1 MERVVE
7 GKNYKEDNSYTAEAI
22 KVLPG
27 LEAVRKR
34 PDMYIGDTSTRG
46 FHHLVFEVLD
56 NSVDEALAGF
66 CDEVT
71 VTIHADASVTVE
83 DNGRGIP
90 IDIHEETGKSAAE
103 VVMTML
109 HAGGKFDGKVYK
121 VSGGL
126 HGVGVTVVNAL
137 SEYLILE
144 IRREGKV
151 WYQKYERGEPVSEL
165 KETGKTKRSGT
176 KIRFKPD
183 PEIFEVNEFN
193 YDTLANRI
201 RELAF
206 LNSGLRIKL
215 LDERGGR
222 EQEFYYKGGIV
233 AFVQELNK
241 NKNTLH
247 PKPIY
252 VSGEKDDIIVEVAL
266 QYHDGYTETIFC
278 YANNINNIEGG
289 THLTGFRGA
298 LTRTINKYA
307 EDQGLFKNAK
317 VVLSGEDTR
326 EGLTSVINVK
336 LPNPK
341 FEGQTK
347 TKLGNTEVKGI
358 VETLLNDKLGTFFE
372 ENPSVARKII
382 EKTVEAARAREAARK
397 ARELT
402 RRKSALESG
411 SLPGKLADCQERD
424 PQYSELFI
432 VEGESAG
439 GSAKQAR
446 ARFNQ
451 AVLPLRG
458 KILNVEKARF
468 DKMLSNEEIRTM
480 ITALGTGIG
489 SDDFDISKLRY
500 HRIILMSDADVD
512 GSHIRTLLL
521 TFFYRQVPEIIEKGY
536 LYVAQPPLYR
546 IKRGKEEKYLKDDH
560 EFENHLLHIGI
571 EGVVLRVNRDGE
583 YKDIKGDRLLDII
596 KKSISYGKILERLG
610 MWGRDTRL
618 VDAFASRDSFR
629 KSHLKI
635 GNESELDEHLKGIKK
650 WIEKR
655 YLDISALDWDL
666 EEDEEHNCSRIIYR
680 FKENGRN
687 RNTVIDF
694 DFLNSPDFV
703 ELKNLRDTIKQ
714 VGDPPYFILVS
725 GSQSEEDGHREK
737 QSGET
742 KLGSL
747 KEVTEYILTRGK
759 KGMFIQRY
767 KGLGEMN
774 PEQLWETTMNPET
787 RVLKQVRVEDAVQTD
802 EIFTILM
809 GDQVEPRKEFIE
821 KNALNVRN
829 LDI

>member
-1 MERVVE
+1 MDVKTDLDKESQT
-7 GKNYKEDNSYTAEAI
+7 KEDSSYTAEKI

-56 NSVDEALAGF
+56 NSVDEALAGY
-66 CDEVT
+66 CDRIS
-71 VTIHADASVTVE
+71 VTIHVDESVTIE

-90 IDIHEETGKSAAE
+90 VDKHEETGKSAAE

-109 HAGGKFDGKVYK
+109 HAGGKFEGKVYQ

-137 SEYLILE
+137 SEYLNLE
-144 IRREGKV
+144 IRRDGKV
-151 WYQKYERGEPVSEL
+151 WFQKYERGNAVSEL
-165 KETGKTKRSGT
+165 KETGKTDRRGT

-183 PEIFEVNEFN
+183 PQIFEIYEFS
-193 YDTLANRI
+193 YDTLAHRI

-206 LNSGLRIKL
+206 LNRGLVIQL
-215 LDERGGR
+215 TDERTGKG
-222 EQEFYYKGGIV
+222 QEFYYKGGIV
-233 AFVQELNK
+233 AFVEELNK
-241 NKNTLH
+241 NKKPLH
-247 PKPIY
+247 PDPIY

-266 QYHDGYTETIFC
+266 QYNDGYTETVFC

-298 LTRTINKYA
+298 LTRTVNKYA
-307 EDQGLFKNAK
+307 EDKGLLKNAK
-317 VVLSGEDTR
+317 VTLSGDDTR
-326 EGLTSVINVK
+326 EGLTGVISVK
-336 LPNPK
+336 LPDPK

-347 TKLGNTEVKGI
+347 TKLGNTDVKGI

-382 EKTVEAARAREAARK
+382 EKTVDAARAREAARK

-424 PQYSELFI
+424 PGLCELFI

-446 ARFNQ
+446 ARYNQ

-468 DKMLSNEEIRTM
+468 DKMLGNEEIRTL
-480 ITALGTGIG
+480 ITVLGTGIG
-489 SDDFDISKLRY
+489 SDDFDITKLRY
-500 HRIILMSDADVD
+500 HKVILMTDADVD

-521 TFFYRQVPEIIEKGY
+521 TFFFRQFAEVIDRGH

-546 IKRGKEEKYLKDDH
+546 VKRGKEEKYLKDDH
-560 EFENHLLHIGI
+560 VYEDYFLDHGTNGI
-571 EGVVLRVNRDGE
+571 VLNVSSNGNGTKE
-583 YKDIKGDRLLDII
+583 IKGAKLTDII
-596 KKSISYGKILERLG
+596 RKSISYAKALERIG
-610 MWGRDTRL
+610 KWGRDMRI
-618 VDAFASRDSFR
+618 VDAFASR
-629 KSHLKI
+629 
-635 GNESELDEHLKGIKK
+635 EGIKK
-650 WIEKR
+650 GHLKTDKSVELDAHLREIKDWIEAR
-655 YLDISALDWDL
+655 HPEITGLDWQIHD
-666 EEDEEHNCSRIIYR
+666 DPEHEASKISYSFR
-680 FKENGRN
+680 ESGRQ
-687 RNTVIDF
+687 RTTLIDF
-694 DFLNSPDFV
+694 DFLNSPEFG
-703 ELKNLRDTIKQ
+703 EIRNLRESIKV
-714 VGDPPYFILVS
+714 VGDPPYGIL
-725 GSQSEEDGHREK
+725 DD
-737 QSGET
+737 ET
-742 KLGSL
+742 AVELPSL
-747 KEVTEYILTRGK
+747 PAVTEHILTRGK
-759 KGMFIQRY
+759 KGMTIQRY

-787 RVLKQVRVEDAVQTD
+787 RVLKKVMIEDVVGSD

-809 GDQVEPRKEFIE
+809 GDEVEPRKEFIE
-821 KNALNVRN
+821 TNALNVVN
-829 LDI
+829 LDV

>member
-1 MERVVE
+1 LEVKKE
-7 GKNYKEDNSYTAEAI
+7 SQEKIYIEEDNSYTAESI

-27 LEAVRKR
+27 LQAVRKR

-56 NSVDEALAGF
+56 NSVDEALAGY
-66 CDEVT
+66 CDEIN
-71 VTIHADASVTVE
+71 VTIHVDGSITVE

-90 IDIHEETGKSAAE
+90 VDIHAETGKAAAE
-103 VVMTML
+103 VVMTRL
-109 HAGGKFDGKVYK
+109 HAGGKFEGKVYRIA
-121 VSGGL
+121 GGL

-144 IRREGKV
+144 IRRDGHV
-151 WYQKYERGEPVSEL
+151 WYQKYERGESQGDL
-165 KETGKTKRSGT
+165 KESGKTSRSGT

-183 PEIFEVNEFN
+183 SQIFEISEFN
-193 YDTLANRI
+193 YDTLGHRI

-215 LDERGGR
+215 IDERDGR
-222 EQEFYYKGGIV
+222 EQEFYYEGGIR
-233 AFVQELNK
+233 AFVEELNR
-241 NKNTLH
+241 NKKTLH
-247 PKPIY
+247 PDPIY
-252 VSGEKDDIIVEVAL
+252 VSGEKDDTIVEVAL
-266 QYHDGYTETIFC
+266 HYNDGYTETVLC

-307 EDQGLFKNAK
+307 EDKGLLKNAK
-317 VVLSGEDTR
+317 VSLSGEDTR
-326 EGLTSVINVK
+326 EGLIAVISVK
-336 LPNPK
+336 LRDPK

-347 TKLGNTEVKGI
+347 TKLGNTDVKGI
-358 VETLLNDKLGTFFE
+358 VETLLNDKLGSFFE

-382 EKTVEAARAREAARK
+382 EKTVDAARAREAARK

-424 PQYSELFI
+424 PQLCELFI

-446 ARFNQ
+446 ARYNQ

-480 ITALGTGIG
+480 ITVLGTGIG
-489 SDDFDISKLRY
+489 SEDFDISKLRY
-500 HRIILMSDADVD
+500 HKIILMSDADVD
-512 GSHIRTLLL
+512 GSHITTLIL

-536 LYVAQPPLYR
+536 LFVAQPPLYR
-546 IKRGKEEKYLKDDH
+546 VKHGKEERYLTDDI
-560 EFENHLLHIGI
+560 EFEDYLLQIGT
-571 EGVVLRVNRDGE
+571 EGVSLRVDENGHVKE
-583 YKDIKGDRLLDII
+583 IKGNRLLEII

-610 MWGRDTRL
+610 KWGRDRRI
-618 VDAFASRDSFR
+618 VDAFSRRKGFR
-629 KSHLKI
+629 KTNLKV
-635 GNESELDEHLKGIKK
+635 GNESELDLHLKDIKE

-655 YLDISALDWDL
+655 YPEIHSLDWEL
-666 EEDEEHNCSRIIYR
+666 SEDEEHNASRIIYS
-680 FKENGRN
+680 FKDNGR
-687 RNTVIDF
+687 RGKTVIDF
-694 DFLNSPDFV
+694 DFVNSPDFN
-703 ELKNLRDTIKQ
+703 ELKNIADGIHQLGNPPFTILQ
-714 VGDPPYFILVS
+714 D
-725 GSQSEEDGHREK
+725 EK
-737 QSGET
+737 ET
-742 KLGSL
+742 KVENLREL
-747 KEVTEYILTRGK
+747 TDYILSLGK

-787 RVLKQVRVEDAVQTD
+787 RILKKVNIEDTFQADQ
-802 EIFTILM
+802 IFTILM

-821 KNALNVRN
+821 KNALNVTN

>member
-1 MERVVE
+1 LEIKTESDERF
-7 GKNYKEDNSYTAEAI
+7 GTYTAEAI

-46 FHHLVFEVLD
+46 FHHLVFEVID

-66 CDEVT
+66 CDEIV
-71 VTIHADASVTVE
+71 VTIHADESVTVE

-90 IDIHEETGKSAAE
+90 VDIKKEIGKSAAE
-103 VVMTML
+103 VVMTTL
-109 HAGGKFDGKVYK
+109 HAGGKFEGKVYK

-144 IRREGKV
+144 IRKDEKV
-151 WYQKYERGEPVSEL
+151 WYQRYERGKPVSEL

-183 PEIFEVNEFN
+183 TQIFEVSEFN
-193 YDTLANRI
+193 YDTLTQRI

-215 LDERGGR
+215 LDERDGR
-222 EQEFYYKGGIV
+222 EQEFFYKGGII

-266 QYHDGYTETIFC
+266 QYHDGYTETIFS
-278 YANNINNIEGG
+278 YANNINNLEGG
-289 THLTGFRGA
+289 THLTGFKGA
-298 LTRTINKYA
+298 LTRTVNKYA
-307 EDQGLFKNAK
+307 EDHGLLKNAK
-317 VVLSGEDTR
+317 VTLSGEDTR
-326 EGLTSVINVK
+326 EGLTSVISVK

-347 TKLGNTEVKGI
+347 TKLGNTDVKGV
-358 VETLLNDKLGTFFE
+358 VETLLNEKLAMFLE

-382 EKTVEAARAREAARK
+382 EKTIEAASAREAARK

-424 PQYSELFI
+424 PQYCEIFI

-480 ITALGTGIG
+480 IMALGTGIG
-489 SDDFDISKLRY
+489 SDDFDISKIRY

-512 GSHIRTLLL
+512 GSHIRTLIL
-521 TFFYRQVPEIIEKGY
+521 TFFYRQVPEIIERGY

-546 IKRGKEEKYLKDDH
+546 VKRGKDERYLKDEH
-560 EFENHLLHIGI
+560 TFENYLLEIGT
-571 EGVVLRVNRDGE
+571 EGVVLKVNRNEESGE
-583 YKDIKGDRLLDII
+583 IKGNRLLDII
-596 KKSISYGKILERLG
+596 RKSISYGKILERVG
-610 MWGRDTRL
+610 KWGRDTKI
-618 VDAFASRDSFR
+618 VDSFASRQGFR
-629 KSHLKI
+629 KSYLKI
-635 GNESELDEHLKGIKK
+635 ENEAELDGHLQEIKK
-650 WIEKR
+650 WIER
-655 YLDISALDWDL
+655 HYSEVASLDWSL
-666 EEDEEHNCSRIIYR
+666 EEDEEHNCSKVRYN

-694 DFLNSPDFV
+694 DFLNSPDFN
-703 ELKNLRDTIKQ
+703 ELKNLRDTIKV
-714 VGDPPYFILVS
+714 VGDPPYFV
-725 GSQSEEDGHREK
+725 QDD
-737 QSGET
+737 ET
-742 KLGSL
+742 EMEFRGL
-747 KEVTEYILTRGK
+747 KEVTEHILSRGK

>member
-1 MERVVE
+1 MKVE
-7 GKNYKEDNSYTAEAI
+7 KDTLEKSDNIQDNSYTAESI

-56 NSVDEALAGF
+56 NSVDEALAGY
-66 CDEVT
+66 CSEIDVVT
-71 VTIHADASVTVE
+71 HVDGSVTVE

-90 IDIHEETGKSAAE
+90 VDIKEEIGKSAAE

-121 VSGGL
+121 VAGGL

-137 SEYLILE
+137 SEYLTLE
-144 IRREGKV
+144 IRRDGHV
-151 WYQKYERGEPVSEL
+151 WYQKYERGEAKGEL
-165 KETGKTKRSGT
+165 KESGKTSRTGT

-183 PEIFEVNEFN
+183 TMIFEVSEFN
-193 YDTLANRI
+193 FDTIAHRI

-206 LNSGLRIKL
+206 LNSGLKIRL
-215 LDERGGR
+215 SDEREGR
-222 EQEFYYKGGIV
+222 DQEFFYKGGII
-233 AFVQELNK
+233 AFVEELSK
-241 NKNTLH
+241 NKRTLH
-247 PKPIY
+247 PKPIF
-252 VSGEKDDIIVEVAL
+252 VSGEKDDTIVEVAL
-266 QYHDGYTETIFC
+266 QYNDGYTETIFC

-298 LTRTINKYA
+298 LTRTVNKYA
-307 EDQGLFKNAK
+307 EDKGLLKNAK
-317 VVLSGEDTR
+317 VAISGEDTR
-326 EGLTSVINVK
+326 EGLIAVISVK

-358 VETLLNDKLGTFFE
+358 VETLLNDKLGSYFE

-382 EKTVEAARAREAARK
+382 EKTIEAASAREAARK

-424 PQYSELFI
+424 PSLCELFI

-446 ARFNQ
+446 ARYNQ

-468 DKMLSNEEIRTM
+468 DKMLSNEEIRTL
-480 ITALGTGIG
+480 IIVLGTGIG
-489 SDDFDISKLRY
+489 SEDFDISKLRY
-500 HRIILMSDADVD
+500 HKIILMNDADVD
-512 GSHIRTLLL
+512 GSHITTLML
-521 TFFYRQVPEIIEKGY
+521 TFFYRQVHQIIEGGH

-546 IKRGKEEKYLKDDH
+546 VKHGKEDRYLVDDV
-560 EFENHLLHIGI
+560 EFENYLLQIGT
-571 EGVVLRVNRDGE
+571 EGVVIRV
-583 YKDIKGDRLLDII
+583 KDNGSPKEIKGVRLLEII
-596 KKSISYGKILERLG
+596 KKSITYGKILERIG
-610 MWGRDTRL
+610 KWGRDKRI
-618 VDAFASRDSFR
+618 VDAFSSRKGFR
-629 KSHLKI
+629 KSYLKI
-635 GNESELDEHLKGIKK
+635 ENESELDTNLQDIKK
-650 WIEKR
+650 WVEKR
-655 YLDISALDWDL
+655 YPEIQSLDWEL
-666 EEDEEHNCSRIIYR
+666 AEDEEHNSSKIIYS
-680 FKENGRN
+680 FKDNGRIG
-687 RNTVIDF
+687 RTVIDF
-694 DFLNSPDFV
+694 DFLNSPEFTG
-703 ELKNLRDTIKQ
+703 LKNFGESITQLGEPPFN
-714 VGDPPYFILVS
+714 VSHNGDEKMVS
-725 GSQSEEDGHREK
+725 
-737 QSGET
+737 T
-742 KLGSL
+742 L
-747 KEVTEYILTRGK
+747 KELTDYILSLGK

-787 RVLKQVRVEDAVQTD
+787 RILKQVKIEDMFQAD
-802 EIFTILM
+802 EIFTVLM

-821 KNALNVRN
+821 KNALNVSN

>member
-1 MERVVE
+1 MYIE
-7 GKNYKEDNSYTAEAI
+7 EDNSYTAESI

-27 LEAVRKR
+27 LQAVRKR

-56 NSVDEALAGF
+56 NSVDEALAGY
-66 CDEVT
+66 CNEIT
-71 VTIHADASVTVE
+71 VTIHVDRSITVE

-90 IDIHEETGKSAAE
+90 VDIHAETGKAAAE
-103 VVMTML
+103 VVMTKL
-109 HAGGKFDGKVYK
+109 HAGGKFEGKVYR
-121 VSGGL
+121 VAGGL

-144 IRREGKV
+144 VRRDGHV
-151 WYQKYERGEPVSEL
+151 WYQKYERGEPQGDLRES
-165 KETGKTKRSGT
+165 GKTGRSGT
-176 KIRFKPD
+176 KIRFRPD
-183 PEIFEVNEFN
+183 PQIFEISEFN
-193 YDTLANRI
+193 YDTLAHRI

-215 LDERGGR
+215 IDERDGR
-222 EQEFYYKGGIV
+222 EQEFYYDGGIR
-233 AFVQELNK
+233 AFVEELNR
-241 NKNTLH
+241 NKKTLH
-247 PKPIY
+247 PDPIY
-252 VSGEKDDIIVEVAL
+252 VSGEKDDTIVEVAL
-266 QYHDGYTETIFC
+266 QYNDGYTETVLC

-307 EDQGLFKNAK
+307 EDKGLLKNAK
-317 VVLSGEDTR
+317 VSLSGEDTR
-326 EGLTSVINVK
+326 EGLIAVISVK
-336 LPNPK
+336 LRDPK

-347 TKLGNTEVKGI
+347 TKLGNTDVKGI
-358 VETLLNDKLGTFFE
+358 VETLLNEKLGSFFE

-424 PQYSELFI
+424 PQLCELFI

-446 ARFNQ
+446 ARYNQ

-480 ITALGTGIG
+480 ITVLGTGIG
-489 SDDFDISKLRY
+489 SEDFDISRLRY
-500 HRIILMSDADVD
+500 HKIILMSDADVD
-512 GSHIRTLLL
+512 GSHITTLIL
-521 TFFYRQVPEIIEKGY
+521 TFFYRQVPEIIEKGH

-546 IKRGKEEKYLKDDH
+546 VKHGKEERYLTDDV
-560 EFENHLLHIGI
+560 EFEDYLLQIGTD
-571 EGVVLRVNRDGE
+571 GVSLRVSENGHVRE
-583 YKDIKGDRLLDII
+583 IKGNRLLEII

-610 MWGRDTRL
+610 KWGRDRRI
-618 VDAFASRDSFR
+618 VDAFSRRKGFR
-629 KSHLKI
+629 KTNLKL
-635 GNESELDEHLKGIKK
+635 GNESELDLHLKGIKE
-650 WIEKR
+650 WIELR
-655 YLDISALDWDL
+655 YPEIQSFDWEL
-666 EEDEEHNCSRIIYR
+666 SEDEEHNSSRIIYS
-680 FKENGRN
+680 FKDNGRN
-687 RNTVIDF
+687 VRTVIDF
-694 DFLNSPDFV
+694 DFINSPDFI
-703 ELKNLRDTIKQ
+703 ELKNIGESIHQL
-714 VGDPPYFILVS
+714 GDPPFTIL
-725 GSQSEEDGHREK
+725 QDEK
-737 QSGET
+737 ET
-742 KLGSL
+742 KVENL
-747 KEVTEYILTRGK
+747 KELTEYILSLGK

-787 RVLKQVRVEDAVQTD
+787 RILKQVNIEDTFEADQ
-802 EIFTILM
+802 IFTILM

-821 KNALNVRN
+821 KNALNVTN

>member
-1 MERVVE
+1 LEV
-7 GKNYKEDNSYTAEAI
+7 KKESEDKIYIEEDSAYTAESI

-27 LEAVRKR
+27 LQAVRKR

-56 NSVDEALAGF
+56 NSVDEALAGY
-66 CDEVT
+66 CNEINA
-71 VTIHADASVTVE
+71 TIHVDGSITVE

-90 IDIHEETGKSAAE
+90 VDIHEETGKAAAE
-103 VVMTML
+103 VVMTRL
-109 HAGGKFDGKVYK
+109 HAGGKFEGKVYR
-121 VSGGL
+121 VAGGL

-144 IRREGKV
+144 IRRDGHV
-151 WYQKYERGEPVSEL
+151 WYQKYERGEPLGDL
-165 KETGKTKRSGT
+165 KESGKTSRSGT

-183 PEIFEVNEFN
+183 PQIFEISEFN
-193 YDTLANRI
+193 YDTLAHRI

-206 LNSGLRIKL
+206 LNSGLKIKL
-215 LDERGGR
+215 TDERDAR
-222 EQEFYYKGGIV
+222 EQEFYYEGGIR
-233 AFVQELNK
+233 AFVEELNR
-241 NKNTLH
+241 NKKPLH
-247 PKPIY
+247 PDPIY
-252 VSGEKDDIIVEVAL
+252 VSGEKDDTIVEVAL
-266 QYHDGYTETIFC
+266 QYNDGYTETVLC

-307 EDQGLFKNAK
+307 EDKGLLKNAK
-317 VVLSGEDTR
+317 VSLSGEDTR
-326 EGLTSVINVK
+326 EGLIGIISVK
-336 LPNPK
+336 LRDPK

-347 TKLGNTEVKGI
+347 TKLGNTDVKGI
-358 VETLLNDKLGTFFE
+358 VETLLNDKLGSFFE

-424 PQYSELFI
+424 PQLCELFI

-446 ARFNQ
+446 SRYNQ

-480 ITALGTGIG
+480 ITVLGTGIG
-489 SDDFDISKLRY
+489 SEDFDISKLRY
-500 HRIILMSDADVD
+500 HKIILMSDADVD
-512 GSHIRTLLL
+512 GSHITTLIL
-521 TFFYRQVPEIIEKGY
+521 TFFYRQVAEIIEKGH
-536 LYVAQPPLYR
+536 LFVAQPPLYR
-546 IKRGKEEKYLKDDH
+546 VKHGKEERYLTDDI
-560 EFENHLLHIGI
+560 EFEDYLLQIGT
-571 EGVVLRVNRDGE
+571 EGVSIRVSENGNVRE
-583 YKDIKGDRLLDII
+583 IKGNRLLEII

-610 MWGRDTRL
+610 KWGRDRRI
-618 VDAFASRDSFR
+618 VDAFARRKGFR
-629 KSHLKI
+629 KTNLKV
-635 GNESELDEHLKGIKK
+635 GNESELDPHLKEIKV
-650 WIEKR
+650 WIER
-655 YLDISALDWDL
+655 RHPEIQSLDWGL
-666 EEDEEHNCSRIIYR
+666 SEDEEHNASRIIYS
-680 FKENGRN
+680 FKDNGR
-687 RNTVIDF
+687 RGKTVIDF
-694 DFLNSPDFV
+694 DFINSPDFI
-703 ELKNLRDTIKQ
+703 ELKNIADGIHQLGEPPFTILQ
-714 VGDPPYFILVS
+714 D
-725 GSQSEEDGHREK
+725 EK
-737 QSGET
+737 ET
-742 KLGSL
+742 KVDNL
-747 KEVTEYILTRGK
+747 KELTEYVLSLGK

-774 PEQLWETTMNPET
+774 PAQLWETTMNPET
-787 RVLKQVRVEDAVQTD
+787 RILKQVNIEDTFQAD
-802 EIFTILM
+802 EIFTVLM

-821 KNALNVRN
+821 KNALNVTN

>member
-1 MERVVE
+1 MELDKAE
-7 GKNYKEDNSYTAEAI
+7 EKSFKEDNDSYNAEAI

-34 PDMYIGDTSTRG
+34 PDMYIGDTSARG

-56 NSVDEALAGF
+56 NSVDESLAGF
-66 CDEVT
+66 CDEINV
-71 VTIHADASVTVE
+71 VIHVDGSITVE

-90 IDIHEETGKSAAE
+90 VGIKKELGKSAAE

-109 HAGGKFDGKVYK
+109 HAGGKFEGKVYK

-137 SEYLILE
+137 SEYLLLE
-144 IRREGKV
+144 IRTEERV
-151 WYQKYERGEPVSEL
+151 WYQKYERGKPVTEL
-165 KETGKTKRSGT
+165 KETGRTKRSGT

-183 PEIFEVNEFN
+183 QEIFEIAEFN
-193 YDTLANRI
+193 YDTLAHRI

-206 LNSGLRIKL
+206 LNNGLKIKL
-215 LDERGGR
+215 ADERDGR
-222 EQEFYYKGGIV
+222 EQEFYYKGGIT
-233 AFVQELNK
+233 AFVDELNK
-241 NKNTLH
+241 NKSPLH
-247 PKPIY
+247 PKPIF
-252 VSGEKDDIIVEVAL
+252 VSGTKDDIIVEVAL
-266 QYHDGYTETIFC
+266 QYHDGYTETIFS
-278 YANNINNIEGG
+278 YANNINNVEGG
-289 THLTGFRGA
+289 THLTGFKGA

-307 EDQGLFKNAK
+307 EDHGLLKNAK
-317 VVLSGEDTR
+317 IGLTGEDTR
-326 EGLTSVINVK
+326 EGITAVISVK

-358 VETLLNDKLGTFFE
+358 VETLLNEKLATFFE

-382 EKTVEAARAREAARK
+382 EKTVDAARAREAARR

-424 PQYSELFI
+424 PMYAELFI

-446 ARFNQ
+446 ARYNQ

-468 DKMLSNEEIRTM
+468 DKMLGNEEIRTI

-500 HRIILMSDADVD
+500 HKIILMSDADVD

-521 TFFYRQVPEIIEKGY
+521 TFFYRQFSSVIDGGY

-546 IKRGKEEKYLKDDH
+546 IKRGKEESYLKD
-560 EFENHLLHIGI
+560 EGAFEVYLLKIGVD
-571 EGVVLRVNRDGE
+571 GVVLKVAHEGDLKE
-583 YKDIKGDRLLDII
+583 VKGNSLFEVIR
-596 KKSISYGKILERLG
+596 KSVSYGKILDRVG
-610 MWGRDTRL
+610 RWGRDKRI
-618 VDAFASRDSFR
+618 VDAFASKDSFK

-635 GNESELDEHLKGIKK
+635 ENESELDHQLKEIKK
-650 WIEKR
+650 WVEKR
-655 YLDISALDWDL
+655 YPEISAIDWRL
-666 EEDEEHNCSRIIYR
+666 EEDEEHNSSKIIYQ
-680 FKENGRN
+680 FKESGRN
-687 RNTVIDF
+687 KTTLIDF
-694 DFLNSPDFV
+694 DFLNSPDFT
-703 ELKNLRDTIKQ
+703 ELKKLHDTIKL
-714 VGDPPYFILVS
+714 VGDSPYTI
-725 GSQSEEDGHREK
+725 EENG
-737 QSGET
+737 GET
-742 KLGSL
+742 SVQTLEG
-747 KEVTEYILTRGK
+747 VIEYMLSRGK

-829 LDI
+829 LDV

>member
-1 MERVVE
+1 MEVE
-7 GKNYKEDNSYTAEAI
+7 KDIEGNSSKEDNSYTAEAI

-46 FHHLVFEVLD
+46 FHHLVFEVID

-66 CDEVT
+66 CDEIV

-90 IDIHEETGKSAAE
+90 VDIHEETGKTAAQ

-109 HAGGKFDGKVYK
+109 HAGGKFEGKVYK

-137 SEYLILE
+137 SEYLLLE
-144 IRREGKV
+144 IRKDEKV
-151 WYQKYERGEPVSEL
+151 WYQKYERGVPITEL

-183 PEIFEVNEFN
+183 TQIFEVNEFN
-193 YDTLANRI
+193 YDTLAQRI

-206 LNSGLRIKL
+206 LNSGLKIKL
-215 LDERGGR
+215 LDERDGR
-222 EQEFYYKGGIV
+222 EQEFFYKGGIV

-266 QYHDGYTETIFC
+266 QYHDGYTETIFS

-298 LTRTINKYA
+298 LTRTVNKYA
-307 EDQGLFKNAK
+307 EDHGLLKNAK
-317 VVLSGEDTR
+317 VTLSGEDTR
-326 EGLTSVINVK
+326 EGLTAVISVK

-347 TKLGNTEVKGI
+347 TKLGNTDVKGV
-358 VETLLNDKLGTFFE
+358 VETLLNDKLAMFFE

-382 EKTVEAARAREAARK
+382 EKTIEAASAREAARK

-424 PQYSELFI
+424 PQYCEIFI

-446 ARFNQ
+446 ARYNQ

-468 DKMLSNEEIRTM
+468 DKMLNNEEIRTM
-480 ITALGTGIG
+480 IMALGTGIG
-489 SDDFDISKLRY
+489 SDDFDISKIRY

-512 GSHIRTLLL
+512 GSHIRTLIL
-521 TFFYRQVPEIIEKGY
+521 TFFYRQVPEIIERGY

-546 IKRGKEEKYLKDDH
+546 IKRGKDERYLKDEH
-560 EFENHLLHIGI
+560 TFENYLLEIGT
-571 EGVVLRVNRDGE
+571 EGLVLKVNRNEQPGE
-583 YKDIKGDRLLDII
+583 IKGNRLLDII
-596 KKSISYGKILERLG
+596 RKSTSYEKILERVG
-610 MWGRDTRL
+610 KWGRDTKI
-618 VDAFASRDSFR
+618 VDAFASRPGFR
-629 KSHLKI
+629 KSYLKI
-635 GNESELDEHLKGIKK
+635 ENETELDSHLQEIKK
-650 WIEKR
+650 WIAKHYAEI
-655 YLDISALDWDL
+655 LSLDWSL
-666 EEDEEHNCSRIIYR
+666 EEDEEHNCSKVIYQ

-694 DFLNSPDFV
+694 DFLNSPDFN
-703 ELKNLRDTIKQ
+703 ELKNLRDTIKV
-714 VGDPPYFILVS
+714 VGDPPYFVHDE
-725 GSQSEEDGHREK
+725 GKEMEFRG
-737 QSGET
+737 
-742 KLGSL
+742 L
-747 KEVTEYILTRGK
+747 KEVTEYILSRGK

>member
-1 MERVVE
+1 MEVDKDIE
-7 GKNYKEDNSYTAEAI
+7 GRSYREDNSYTAESI

-66 CDEVT
+66 CDEIT
-71 VTIHADASVTVE
+71 VTIHADGSVTIE

-90 IDIHEETGKSAAE
+90 VDIHEETGKSAAE

-109 HAGGKFDGKVYK
+109 HAGGKFEGKVYR

-144 IRREGKV
+144 IRRDGKV
-151 WYQKYERGEPVSEL
+151 WYQRYERGEPVTGL

-183 PEIFEVNEFN
+183 PSIFEVNEFN
-193 YDTLANRI
+193 YDTLAHRI

-206 LNSGLRIKL
+206 LNSGLRIRL
-215 LDERGGR
+215 IDERDGK
-222 EQEFYYKGGIV
+222 EEEFYYKGGIV

-241 NKNTLH
+241 NKNNLH
-247 PKPIY
+247 PRPIY

-266 QYHDGYTETIFC
+266 QYHDGYNETIFC
-278 YANNINNIEGG
+278 YANNINNLEGG

-307 EDQGLFKNAK
+307 EDHGLLKNAK
-317 VVLSGEDTR
+317 VALTGEDTR
-326 EGLTSVINVK
+326 EGLTAVISVK

-358 VETLLNDKLGTFFE
+358 VETLLNDRLGTFFE

-411 SLPGKLADCQERD
+411 SLPGKLADCQESD
-424 PQYSELFI
+424 PQHSELFI

-446 ARFNQ
+446 VRYNQ

-521 TFFYRQVPEIIEKGY
+521 TFFYRQVPEIIERGY

-546 IKRGKEEKYLKDDH
+546 IKRGREERYLKD
-560 EFENHLLHIGI
+560 EQSFENYLLEIGT
-571 EGVVLRVNRDGE
+571 EGVVLRVNGDGE
-583 YKDIKGDRLLDII
+583 SKEIKGSRLLEII
-596 KKSISYGKILERLG
+596 RKSISYGKILERTG
-610 MWGRDTRL
+610 RSGRDTRI
-618 VDAFASRDSFR
+618 VEAFASRDTFR

-635 GNESELDEHLKGIKK
+635 GNEAELDIHLREIKG
-650 WIEKR
+650 WIERR
-655 YLDISALDWDL
+655 YPEISALDWDL
-666 EEDEEHNCSRIIYR
+666 DEDEEHNCSRIVYH
-680 FKENGRN
+680 FKENGRV
-687 RNTVIDF
+687 RDTVIDF
-694 DFLNSPDFV
+694 DFLNSPDFT
-703 ELKNLRDTIKQ
+703 ELRGLRESIKI
-714 VGDPPYFILVS
+714 VGDPPYFIREN
-725 GSQSEEDGHREK
+725 GGEETRLEN
-737 QSGET
+737 
-742 KLGSL
+742 L
-747 KEVTEYILTRGK
+747 KEVTEYILSLGK

-787 RVLKQVRVEDAVQTD
+787 RVLKQVRIEDAVKAD

-821 KNALNVRN
+821 RNALNVRN

>member
-1 MERVVE
+1 MEVDKDIE
-7 GKNYKEDNSYTAEAI
+7 GRSYREDNSYTAESI

-66 CDEVT
+66 CDEIT
-71 VTIHADASVTVE
+71 VTIHADGSVTIE

-90 IDIHEETGKSAAE
+90 VDIHEETGKSAAE

-109 HAGGKFDGKVYK
+109 HAGGKFEGKVYR

-144 IRREGKV
+144 IRRDGKV
-151 WYQKYERGEPVSEL
+151 WYQRYERGEPVTGL

-183 PEIFEVNEFN
+183 PSIFEVNEFN
-193 YDTLANRI
+193 YDTLAHRI

-206 LNSGLRIKL
+206 LNSGLRIRL
-215 LDERGGR
+215 IDERDGK
-222 EQEFYYKGGIV
+222 EEEFYYKGGIV

-241 NKNTLH
+241 NKNNLH
-247 PKPIY
+247 PRPIY

-266 QYHDGYTETIFC
+266 QYHDGYNETIFC
-278 YANNINNIEGG
+278 YANNINNLEGG

-307 EDQGLFKNAK
+307 EDHGLLKNAK
-317 VVLSGEDTR
+317 VALTGEDTR
-326 EGLTSVINVK
+326 EGLTAVISVK

-358 VETLLNDKLGTFFE
+358 VETLLNDRLGTFFE

-411 SLPGKLADCQERD
+411 SLPGKLADCQESD
-424 PQYSELFI
+424 PQHSELFI

-446 ARFNQ
+446 VRYNQ

-521 TFFYRQVPEIIEKGY
+521 TFFYRQVPEIIERGY

-546 IKRGKEEKYLKDDH
+546 IKRGREERYLKD
-560 EFENHLLHIGI
+560 EQSFENYLLEIGT
-571 EGVVLRVNRDGE
+571 EGVVLRVNGDGE
-583 YKDIKGDRLLDII
+583 SKEIKGSRLLEII
-596 KKSISYGKILERLG
+596 RKSISYGKILERTG
-610 MWGRDTRL
+610 RSGRDTRI
-618 VDAFASRDSFR
+618 VEAFASRDAFR

-635 GNESELDEHLKGIKK
+635 GNEAELDIHLREIKG
-650 WIEKR
+650 WIERR
-655 YLDISALDWDL
+655 YPEISALDWDL
-666 EEDEEHNCSRIIYR
+666 DEDEEHNCSRIVYH
-680 FKENGRN
+680 FKENGRV
-687 RNTVIDF
+687 RDTVIDF
-694 DFLNSPDFV
+694 DFLNSPDFT
-703 ELKNLRDTIKQ
+703 ELRGLRESIKI
-714 VGDPPYFILVS
+714 VGDPPYFIREN
-725 GSQSEEDGHREK
+725 GGEETRLEN
-737 QSGET
+737 
-742 KLGSL
+742 L
-747 KEVTEYILTRGK
+747 KEVTEYILSLGK

-787 RVLKQVRVEDAVQTD
+787 RVLKQVRIEDAVKAD

-821 KNALNVRN
+821 RNALNVRN

>member
-1 MERVVE
+1 MEVKRDP
-7 GKNYKEDNSYTAEAI
+7 EDNIPTNEVSSYNAEQI

-66 CDEVT
+66 CDKIII
-71 VTIHADASVTVE
+71 TIHVDGSLTVE

-90 IDIHEETGKSAAE
+90 VDKHEETGKSAAE

-109 HAGGKFDGKVYK
+109 HAGGKFEGKVYQ

-151 WYQKYERGEPVSEL
+151 WYQRYERSKAVTEL
-165 KETGKTKRSGT
+165 KETGKTDRSGT

-183 PEIFEVNEFN
+183 DTIFEIADFN
-193 YDTLANRI
+193 YDTLAHRI

-206 LNSGLRIKL
+206 LNKGLVLQLI
-215 LDERGGR
+215 DERTGR
-222 EQEFYYKGGIV
+222 DQEFFYEGGIV
-233 AFVQELNK
+233 AFINELNK
-241 NKNTLH
+241 NKKPLH
-247 PKPIY
+247 PEPIY
-252 VSGEKDDIIVEVAL
+252 VSGKKGDIIVEVAL
-266 QYHDGYTETIFC
+266 QYNDSYSETILS

-289 THLTGFRGA
+289 THLTGFKGA
-298 LTRTINKYA
+298 LTRTVNKYA
-307 EDQGLFKNAK
+307 EDKGLVKNAK
-317 VVLSGEDTR
+317 VTLSGEDAR
-326 EGLTSVINVK
+326 EGLTAIISVK
-336 LPNPK
+336 LPDPK

-347 TKLGNTEVKGI
+347 TKLGNTDVKGI
-358 VETLLNDKLGTFFE
+358 VEVLLNEKLGIFFE
-372 ENPSVARKII
+372 ENPSVGKKII
-382 EKTVEAARAREAARK
+382 EKAVDAARAREAARK

-424 PQYSELFI
+424 PELCEVYL

-446 ARFNQ
+446 ARYNQ
-451 AVLPLRG
+451 AVLPLKG

-468 DKMLSNEEIRTM
+468 DKMLGNEEIRTL
-480 ITALGTGIG
+480 ITVLGTGIG

-500 HRIILMSDADVD
+500 HKVILMTDADVD

-521 TFFYRQVPEIIEKGY
+521 TFFYRHFPEIIEKGH

-546 IKRGKEEKYLKDDH
+546 VKKGRDEKYLKDDYEYEDH
-560 EFENHLLHIGI
+560 FLEIGTG
-571 EGVVLRVNRDGE
+571 GVSLKASDNGNGVKE
-583 YKDIKGDRLLDII
+583 IKGARLLDII
-596 KKSISYGKILERLG
+596 KKSISYERALARVGKYS
-610 MWGRDTRL
+610 RDFKI
-618 VDAFASRDSFR
+618 VDAFASRNGFK
-629 KSHLKI
+629 KSHLKPE
-635 GNESELDEHLKGIKK
+635 NEAEFDTHLQGIKE
-650 WIEKR
+650 WIEAR
-655 YLDISALDWDL
+655 YPEVSSLDWKLLD
-666 EEDEEHNCSRIIYR
+666 DPEHNCSKISYN

-687 RNTVIDF
+687 RSTVIDF
-694 DFLNSPDFV
+694 DFLNSPDFG
-703 ELKNLRDTIKQ
+703 EIRKLKDSIRPA
-714 VGDPPYFILVS
+714 GDPPYSVGDNGDTDVELP
-725 GSQSEEDGHREK
+725 
-737 QSGET
+737 
-742 KLGSL
+742 SL
-747 KEVTEYILTRGK
+747 PEVTEHILTRGK
-759 KGMFIQRY
+759 KGMSIQRY

-774 PEQLWETTMNPET
+774 PDQLWDTTMNPET
-787 RVLKQVRVEDAVQTD
+787 RVLKQVIIEDSIQTD

-809 GDQVEPRKEFIE
+809 GDQVEPRKHFIE
-821 KNALNVRN
+821 TNALNVSN
-829 LDI
+829 LDV

>member
-1 MERVVE
+1 MEV
-7 GKNYKEDNSYTAEAI
+7 KKESTDKIYIEEDSAYTAESI

-27 LEAVRKR
+27 LQAVRKR

-56 NSVDEALAGF
+56 NSVDEALAGY
-66 CDEVT
+66 CDEIAVT
-71 VTIHADASVTVE
+71 VHVDGSITVE

-90 IDIHEETGKSAAE
+90 VDIHAETGKAAAE
-103 VVMTML
+103 VVMTKL
-109 HAGGKFDGKVYK
+109 HAGGKFEGKVYR
-121 VSGGL
+121 VAGGL

-144 IRREGKV
+144 VRRDGHV
-151 WYQKYERGEPVSEL
+151 WYQNYERGEPEGDL
-165 KETGKTKRSGT
+165 KETGKTSRSGT

-183 PEIFEVNEFN
+183 SQIFEVSEFN
-193 YDTLANRI
+193 YDTLVHRI

-206 LNSGLRIKL
+206 LNSGLKIKL
-215 LDERGGR
+215 TDERDGR
-222 EQEFYYKGGIV
+222 EQEFYYEGGIR
-233 AFVQELNK
+233 AFVEELNR
-241 NKNTLH
+241 NKKTLH
-247 PKPIY
+247 SDPIY
-252 VSGEKDDIIVEVAL
+252 VSGEKDDTIVEVAL
-266 QYHDGYTETIFC
+266 QYNDGYAETVLC

-289 THLTGFRGA
+289 THLTGFRGS

-307 EDQGLFKNAK
+307 EDKGLLKNAK
-317 VVLSGEDTR
+317 VSLSGEDTR
-326 EGLTSVINVK
+326 EGLIAVMSVK
-336 LPNPK
+336 LRDPK

-358 VETLLNDKLGTFFE
+358 VETLLNDKLGSFFE

-424 PQYSELFI
+424 PQLCELFI

-446 ARFNQ
+446 SRYNQ

-468 DKMLSNEEIRTM
+468 DRMLSNEEIRTM
-480 ITALGTGIG
+480 ITVLGTGIG
-489 SDDFDISKLRY
+489 SEDFDISKLRY
-500 HRIILMSDADVD
+500 HKIILMSDADVD
-512 GSHIRTLLL
+512 GSHITTLIL
-521 TFFYRQVPEIIEKGY
+521 TFFYRQVPEIIEKGH
-536 LYVAQPPLYR
+536 LFVAQPPLYR
-546 IKRGKEEKYLKDDH
+546 VKHGKEERYLVDDV
-560 EFENHLLHIGI
+560 EFEDYLLQIGT
-571 EGVVLRVNRDGE
+571 EGVSLRVSENDTVKE
-583 YKDIKGDRLLDII
+583 IKGNRLLETI
-596 KKSISYGKILERLG
+596 KKSISYGKILDRLSR
-610 MWGRDTRL
+610 WGRDRRI
-618 VDAFASRDSFR
+618 VDAFSRKKGFR
-629 KSHLKI
+629 KTNLKV
-635 GNESELDEHLKGIKK
+635 GNESELDIHLKEIKG

-655 YLDISALDWDL
+655 HPEIQSFDWEL
-666 EEDEEHNCSRIIYR
+666 SEDEEHNASRIIYS
-680 FKENGRN
+680 FKDNGRVGK
-687 RNTVIDF
+687 TVIDF
-694 DFLNSPDFV
+694 DFINSPDFI
-703 ELKNLRDTIKQ
+703 ELKNIADGIHQLGEPPFTILQ
-714 VGDPPYFILVS
+714 DEI
-725 GSQSEEDGHREK
+725 
-737 QSGET
+737 ET
-742 KLGSL
+742 KVENL
-747 KEVTEYILTRGK
+747 KELTEHVLSLGK

-787 RVLKQVRVEDAVQTD
+787 RILKQVNVEDTFQAD
-802 EIFTILM
+802 EIFTVLM

-821 KNALNVRN
+821 KNALNVTN

>member
-1 MERVVE
+1 LEV
-7 GKNYKEDNSYTAEAI
+7 KKESEEKIYIEKDNSYTAESI

-27 LEAVRKR
+27 LQAVRKR

-56 NSVDEALAGF
+56 NSVDEALAGY
-66 CDEVT
+66 CDEIAVT
-71 VTIHADASVTVE
+71 VHVDGSITVE

-90 IDIHEETGKSAAE
+90 VDLHPETGKAAAE
-103 VVMTML
+103 VVMTRL
-109 HAGGKFDGKVYK
+109 HAGGKFEGKVYR
-121 VSGGL
+121 VAGGL

-144 IRREGKV
+144 IRRDGHV
-151 WYQKYERGEPVSEL
+151 WYQKYERGEPQGDL
-165 KETGKTKRSGT
+165 KESGKTSRSGT
-176 KIRFKPD
+176 KIWFRPD
-183 PEIFEVNEFN
+183 PQIFEISEFN
-193 YDTLANRI
+193 YDTLAHRI

-206 LNSGLRIKL
+206 LNSGLKIKL
-215 LDERGGR
+215 TDERDGR
-222 EQEFYYKGGIV
+222 EQEFFYEGGIR
-233 AFVQELNK
+233 AFVDELNR
-241 NKNTLH
+241 NKKTLH
-247 PKPIY
+247 PDPIY
-252 VSGEKDDIIVEVAL
+252 VSGEKDDTIVEVAL
-266 QYHDGYTETIFC
+266 QYNDGYAETVLC

-307 EDQGLFKNAK
+307 EDKGLLKNAK
-317 VVLSGEDTR
+317 VSLSGEDTR
-326 EGLTSVINVK
+326 EGLIAVISVK
-336 LPNPK
+336 LRDPK

-347 TKLGNTEVKGI
+347 TKLGNTDVKGI
-358 VETLLNDKLGTFFE
+358 VETLLNEKLGSFFE

-424 PQYSELFI
+424 PELCELFI

-446 ARFNQ
+446 SRYNQ

-468 DKMLSNEEIRTM
+468 DKMLTNEEIRTM
-480 ITALGTGIG
+480 ITVLGTGIG
-489 SDDFDISKLRY
+489 SEDFDISKLRY
-500 HRIILMSDADVD
+500 HKIILMSDADID
-512 GSHIRTLLL
+512 GSHITTLIL
-521 TFFYRQVPEIIEKGY
+521 TFFYRQVPEIIEKGH
-536 LYVAQPPLYR
+536 LFVAQPPLYR
-546 IKRGKEEKYLKDDH
+546 VKRGKEERYLIDDAG
-560 EFENHLLHIGI
+560 FEDYLLQIGT
-571 EGVVLRVNRDGE
+571 EGVSLRVSENGNVKE
-583 YKDIKGDRLLDII
+583 IKGNRLLEII

-610 MWGRDTRL
+610 RWGRDRRI
-618 VDAFASRDSFR
+618 VDAFSRRKGFR
-629 KSHLKI
+629 KTNLKV
-635 GNESELDEHLKGIKK
+635 GNESDLDIHLREIKE

-655 YLDISALDWDL
+655 NPEIQSLDWEL
-666 EEDEEHNCSRIIYR
+666 SEDEEHNASRIIYS
-680 FKENGRN
+680 FKDNGRMGK
-687 RNTVIDF
+687 TVIDF
-694 DFLNSPDFV
+694 DFINSPDFI
-703 ELKNLRDTIKQ
+703 ELKNIADGIHQLGEPPFTILQDEKETRVENLRE
-714 VGDPPYFILVS
+714 L
-725 GSQSEEDGHREK
+725 
-737 QSGET
+737 
-742 KLGSL
+742 
-747 KEVTEYILTRGK
+747 TEYVLSLGK

-787 RVLKQVRVEDAVQTD
+787 RILKQVNIEDTFQAD
-802 EIFTILM
+802 EIFTVLM

-821 KNALNVRN
+821 KNALNVTN

>member
-1 MERVVE
+1 LEVKKE
-7 GKNYKEDNSYTAEAI
+7 SEDKIYIEEDNAYTAESI

-27 LEAVRKR
+27 LQAVRKR

-56 NSVDEALAGF
+56 NSVDEALAGY
-66 CDEVT
+66 CNEITVT
-71 VTIHADASVTVE
+71 VHVDGSITVE

-90 IDIHEETGKSAAE
+90 VDIHAETGKAAAE
-103 VVMTML
+103 VVMTRL
-109 HAGGKFDGKVYK
+109 HAGGKFEGKVYR
-121 VSGGL
+121 VAGGL

-144 IRREGKV
+144 IRRDGHV
-151 WYQKYERGEPVSEL
+151 WYQKYERGEPEGDL
-165 KETGKTKRSGT
+165 KESGKTSRSGT
-176 KIRFKPD
+176 KIRFKAD
-183 PEIFEVNEFN
+183 PQIFEISEFN
-193 YDTLANRI
+193 YDTLAHRI

-206 LNSGLRIKL
+206 LNSGLKIKL
-215 LDERGGR
+215 TDERDGR
-222 EQEFYYKGGIV
+222 EQEFYYEGGIR
-233 AFVQELNK
+233 AFVEELNR
-241 NKNTLH
+241 NKKTLH
-247 PKPIY
+247 PDPIY
-252 VSGEKDDIIVEVAL
+252 VSGEKDDTIVEVAL
-266 QYHDGYTETIFC
+266 QYNDGYAETVLC

-307 EDQGLFKNAK
+307 EDKGLLKNAK
-317 VVLSGEDTR
+317 VSLSGEDTR
-326 EGLTSVINVK
+326 EGLIAIISVK
-336 LPNPK
+336 LRDPK

-347 TKLGNTEVKGI
+347 TKLGNTDVKGI
-358 VETLLNDKLGTFFE
+358 VETLLNDKLGSFFE

-424 PQYSELFI
+424 PQLCELFI

-446 ARFNQ
+446 SRYNQ

-480 ITALGTGIG
+480 ITVLGTGIG
-489 SDDFDISKLRY
+489 SEDFDISKLRY
-500 HRIILMSDADVD
+500 HKIILMSDADVD
-512 GSHIRTLLL
+512 GSHITTLIL

-536 LYVAQPPLYR
+536 LFVAQPPLYR
-546 IKRGKEEKYLKDDH
+546 VKHGKEERYLTDDI
-560 EFENHLLHIGI
+560 EFEDYLLQIGT
-571 EGVVLRVNRDGE
+571 EGVSLRVSENGNVKE
-583 YKDIKGDRLLDII
+583 IKGNRLLEMI

-610 MWGRDTRL
+610 RWGRDRRI
-618 VDAFASRDSFR
+618 VDAFSRRKGFR
-629 KSHLKI
+629 KTNLKVGNEPELDIHLK
-635 GNESELDEHLKGIKK
+635 EIKQ

-655 YLDISALDWDL
+655 HPEIQSLDWGL
-666 EEDEEHNCSRIIYR
+666 SEDEEHNASRIIYS
-680 FKENGRN
+680 FKDNGRIGK
-687 RNTVIDF
+687 TVIDF
-694 DFLNSPDFV
+694 DFVNSPDFI
-703 ELKNLRDTIKQ
+703 ELKNIADSIHQLGEPPFTILQ
-714 VGDPPYFILVS
+714 DEI
-725 GSQSEEDGHREK
+725 
-737 QSGET
+737 ET
-742 KLGSL
+742 RVENL
-747 KEVTEYILTRGK
+747 KELTEYVLSLGK

-787 RVLKQVRVEDAVQTD
+787 RILKQVKIEDTFQAD
-802 EIFTILM
+802 EIFTVLM

-821 KNALNVRN
+821 KNALNVTN

>member
-1 MERVVE
+1 MEIKTESDERF
-7 GKNYKEDNSYTAEAI
+7 GTYTAEAI

-46 FHHLVFEVLD
+46 FHHLVFEVID

-66 CDEVT
+66 CDEIV
-71 VTIHADASVTVE
+71 VTIHADESVTVE

-90 IDIHEETGKSAAE
+90 VDIKKEIGKSAAE
-103 VVMTML
+103 VVMTTL
-109 HAGGKFDGKVYK
+109 HAGGKFEGKVYK

-144 IRREGKV
+144 IRKDEKV
-151 WYQKYERGEPVSEL
+151 WYQRYERGKPVSEL

-183 PEIFEVNEFN
+183 TQIFEVSEFN
-193 YDTLANRI
+193 YDTLTQRI

-215 LDERGGR
+215 LDERDGR
-222 EQEFYYKGGIV
+222 EQEFFYKGGII

-266 QYHDGYTETIFC
+266 QYHDGYTETIFS
-278 YANNINNIEGG
+278 YANNINNLEGG
-289 THLTGFRGA
+289 THLTGFKGA
-298 LTRTINKYA
+298 LTRTVNKYA
-307 EDQGLFKNAK
+307 EDHGLLKNAK
-317 VVLSGEDTR
+317 VTLSGEDTR
-326 EGLTSVINVK
+326 EGLTSVISVK

-347 TKLGNTEVKGI
+347 TKLGNTDVKGV
-358 VETLLNDKLGTFFE
+358 VETLLNEKLAMFLE

-382 EKTVEAARAREAARK
+382 EKTIEAASAREAARK

-424 PQYSELFI
+424 PQYCEIFI

-480 ITALGTGIG
+480 IMALGTGIG
-489 SDDFDISKLRY
+489 SDDFDISKIRY

-512 GSHIRTLLL
+512 GSHIRTLIL
-521 TFFYRQVPEIIEKGY
+521 TFFYRQVPEIIERGY

-546 IKRGKEEKYLKDDH
+546 VKRGKDERYLKDEH
-560 EFENHLLHIGI
+560 TFENYLLEIGT
-571 EGVVLRVNRDGE
+571 EGVVLKVNRNEESGE
-583 YKDIKGDRLLDII
+583 IKGNRLLDII
-596 KKSISYGKILERLG
+596 RKSISYGKILERVG
-610 MWGRDTRL
+610 KWGRDTKI
-618 VDAFASRDSFR
+618 VDSFASRQGFR
-629 KSHLKI
+629 KSYLKI
-635 GNESELDEHLKGIKK
+635 ENEAELDGHLQEIKK
-650 WIEKR
+650 WIER
-655 YLDISALDWDL
+655 HYSEVASLDWSL
-666 EEDEEHNCSRIIYR
+666 EEDEEHNCSKVRYN

-694 DFLNSPDFV
+694 DFLNSPDFN
-703 ELKNLRDTIKQ
+703 ELKNLRDTIKV
-714 VGDPPYFILVS
+714 VGDPPYFV
-725 GSQSEEDGHREK
+725 QDD
-737 QSGET
+737 ET
-742 KLGSL
+742 EMEFRGL
-747 KEVTEYILTRGK
+747 KEVTEHILSRGK

>member
-1 MERVVE
+1 MEVKKE
-7 GKNYKEDNSYTAEAI
+7 SEDKICIEEDNAYTAESI

-27 LEAVRKR
+27 LQAVRKR

-56 NSVDEALAGF
+56 NSVDEALAGY
-66 CDEVT
+66 CNEIT
-71 VTIHADASVTVE
+71 ATIHVDGSITVE

-90 IDIHEETGKSAAE
+90 VDMHAETGKAAAE
-103 VVMTML
+103 VVMTRL
-109 HAGGKFDGKVYK
+109 HAGGKFEGKVYR
-121 VSGGL
+121 VAGGL

-144 IRREGKV
+144 IRRDGHV
-151 WYQKYERGEPVSEL
+151 WYQKYERGEPEGDL
-165 KETGKTKRSGT
+165 KESGKTSRSGT

-183 PEIFEVNEFN
+183 PQIFEISEFN
-193 YDTLANRI
+193 YDTLAHRI

-206 LNSGLRIKL
+206 LNSGLKIKL
-215 LDERGGR
+215 TDERDAR
-222 EQEFYYKGGIV
+222 EQEFYYEGGIR
-233 AFVQELNK
+233 AFVEELNR
-241 NKNTLH
+241 NKKPLH
-247 PKPIY
+247 PDPIY
-252 VSGEKDDIIVEVAL
+252 VSGEKDDTIVEVAL
-266 QYHDGYTETIFC
+266 QYNDGYTETVLC

-307 EDQGLFKNAK
+307 EDKGLLKNAK
-317 VVLSGEDTR
+317 VSLSGEDTR
-326 EGLTSVINVK
+326 EGLIAIISVK
-336 LPNPK
+336 LRDPK

-347 TKLGNTEVKGI
+347 TKLGNTDVKGI
-358 VETLLNDKLGTFFE
+358 VETLLNDKLGSFFE

-424 PQYSELFI
+424 PQLCELFI

-446 ARFNQ
+446 SRYNQ

-480 ITALGTGIG
+480 ITVLGTGIG
-489 SDDFDISKLRY
+489 SEDFDISKLRY
-500 HRIILMSDADVD
+500 HKIILMSDADVD
-512 GSHIRTLLL
+512 GSHITTLIL
-521 TFFYRQVPEIIEKGY
+521 TFFYRQVPEIIEKGH
-536 LYVAQPPLYR
+536 LFVAQPPLYR
-546 IKRGKEEKYLKDDH
+546 VKHGKEERYLTDDI
-560 EFENHLLHIGI
+560 EFEDYLLQIGT
-571 EGVVLRVNRDGE
+571 EGVSLRVSENGNVRE
-583 YKDIKGDRLLDII
+583 IKGNRLLEII

-610 MWGRDTRL
+610 KWGRDRRI
-618 VDAFASRDSFR
+618 VDAFARRKGFR
-629 KSHLKI
+629 KTNLKV
-635 GNESELDEHLKGIKK
+635 GNESELDLHLKEIKE

-655 YLDISALDWDL
+655 HTEIQSLDWGL
-666 EEDEEHNCSRIIYR
+666 AEDEEHNASRIIYS
-680 FKENGRN
+680 FKDNGR
-687 RNTVIDF
+687 RGKTVIDF
-694 DFLNSPDFV
+694 DFINSPDFI
-703 ELKNLRDTIKQ
+703 ELKNIADGIHQLGEPPFTILQ
-714 VGDPPYFILVS
+714 D
-725 GSQSEEDGHREK
+725 EK
-737 QSGET
+737 ET
-742 KLGSL
+742 KVDNL
-747 KEVTEYILTRGK
+747 KELTEYVLSLGK

-787 RVLKQVRVEDAVQTD
+787 RILKKVNIEDTFQADQ
-802 EIFTILM
+802 IFTILM

-821 KNALNVRN
+821 KNALNVTN